1 MENEYEIDGFDT
13 QQEGESSIAPKHP
26 PEKAQK
32 QSPFVD
38 SPYECAAET
47 EPEELPQEPAEYVAW
62 HAQSADV
69 PQKKKGNKHGKRV
82 LAAVLVLAL
91 LLGTCGATA
100 LTVRDIYTDR
110 LEDVYE
116 ELSQLKE
123 QIKKY
128 SYVANGNSVSG
139 TPNTSTEGMTPAQVY
154 AKNVDSVVA
163 ITCTVLQNSYGQI
176 VQGTSSGSGFII
188 SENGYIITN
197 HHVIDDAKTIKVTTY
212 GDEEYTAELV
222 GSDDANDVALLKI
235 NATGLPVAKLGSSD
249 SLIVGDQV
257 VAIGNALG
265 ELTATLTVG
274 YISGKDRT
282 VTTDGT
288 VINMLQTDAAINSG
302 NSGGPLFNM
311 KGEVVGITTA
321 KYSGTSGSGA
331 SIEGIC
337 FAIPIDDVRDI
348 VEELQEKGYVST
360 AYLNVMVSDSSDG
373 IGTKVES
380 VNEGGAAH
388 RAGVRAGDYILALGE
403 HEVKSVAELTKAL
416 RHFDPGDTTTITVFR
431 GLQVLTLDIT
441 LDEKPIA
448 DKETSADNQQDDDD
462 WFDFFG

>member
-13 QQEGESSIAPKHP
+13 QQDSESAITPMNAPFADA
-26 PEKAQK
+26 PENFDVANQ
-32 QSPFVD
+32 D
-38 SPYECAAET
+38 GI
-47 EPEELPQEPAEYVAW
+47 PQG
-62 HAQSADV
+62 
-69 PQKKKGNKHGKRV
+69 KKKGSKGGKRI
-82 LAAVLVLAL
+82 LAAVLVIAL
-91 LLGTCGATA
+91 LIGACGATA
-100 LTVRDIYTDR
+100 FAMHDYY
-110 LEDVYE
+110 EDAFEEFYE
-116 ELSQLKE
+116 ELAQLKR
-123 QIKKY
+123 QIKEN
-128 SYVANGNSVSG
+128 SFTGNGNSISG
-139 TPNTSTEGMTPAQVY
+139 SPNTSVNGLTPGQVY
-154 AKNVDSVVA
+154 AQNVDSVVA
-163 ITCTVLQNSYGQI
+163 ITCSVVQNNYGQA
-176 VQGTSSGSGFII
+176 VQGTSAGSGFII
-188 SENGYIITN
+188 SEDGYVVTN

-212 GDEEYTAELV
+212 GEEEYTAQLV
-222 GSDDANDVALLKI
+222 GSDSANDVALLKI
-235 NATGLPVAKLGSSD
+235 DATGLPEAKMGSSD
-249 SLIVGDQV
+249 DLIVGDQV

-282 VTTDGT
+282 ITTDGT

-331 SIEGIC
+331 AIEGIC

-348 VEELQEKGYVST
+348 VEEIQEKGYVST
-360 AYLNVMVSDSSDG
+360 AYLNVMVSDSNDG

-416 RHFDPGDTTTITVFR
+416 RYFDPGDTTTITVFR

-441 LDEKPIA
+441 LDEKPL
-448 DKETSADNQQDDDD
+448 E
-462 WFDFFG
+462 